1 MHAYAGGEEV
11 GPAGSDTGDA
21 VYAATVA
28 SSRHVAEVSCTAG
41 AWNGAAP
48 HVQTDTAAVTAAG
61 E

>member
-28 SSRHVAEVSCTAG
+28 SSRHGNFKQSK
-41 AWNGAAP
+41 NKLI
-48 HVQTDTAAVTAAG
+48 
-61 E
+61 

>member
-1 MHAYAGGEEV
+1 MLIYFWL
-11 GPAGSDTGDA
+11 
-21 VYAATVA
+21 VYVLCT
-28 SSRHVAEVSCTAG
+28 VAEVSCTAG